1 MGSRDRTRQTP
12 RTEADPA
19 MTKCVEFADASRTA
33 LAGSHWNAA
42 GLAAIHAGI
51 CAGDAALIASAGID
65 DEVPEFTSSQRR
77 HLAGLLKMKNHV
89 AYEQRLLT
97 ETEAR
102 QLDDHARRLTLWAQR
117 VVDAHVNR

>member
-1 MGSRDRTRQTP
+1 
-12 RTEADPA
+12 

-51 CAGDAALIASAGID
+51 CAGDAALIASAGIRSTSQDHGAVIALLD